1 VKDQHA
7 DRIRSAAG
15 VFRTAYEAFVAALDA
30 MDDESAVRPSSGG
43 GWSPAQVAWHVA
55 ESNRLMAAM
64 LSGALPGARRTEGFV
79 EDGGLLSRIPSKL
92 ETPIPALN
100 PPDGVTKEDA
110 LTKLRWSAWP
120 TLKAIEALTPDR
132 AANYTVK
139 LPFGLM
145 NLYQLAEF
153 SGVHVG
159 RHKKQ
164 LDRCL
169 QTV

>member
-1 VKDQHA
+1 MD
-7 DRIRSAAG
+7 DNSAA
-15 VFRTAYEAFVAALDA
+15 
-30 MDDESAVRPSSGG
+30 RPAPDG

-55 ESNRLMAAM
+55 ESNRLMAAT
-64 LSGALPGARRTEGFV
+64 LSGALPGARRNDGFV
-79 EDGGLLSRIPSKL
+79 EDPALFSRIPPKL

-100 PPDGVTKEDA
+100 PPDGVTREDA
-110 LTKLRWSAWP
+110 LTKLRWSAGP
-120 TLKAIEALTPDR
+120 TVKAIETLTPDR

-139 LPFGLM
+139 LPFGVM
-145 NLYQLAEF
+145 NLYQLADF
-153 SGVHVG
+153 AGAHVG